1 MWRRA
6 FVVVLFGWLGSMA
19 CGTFGADTP
28 PDVGEGGDAAS
39 EATPGTDGGDAP
51 DDAGGGDGSTSARCD
66 VGRPFTE
73 IATVL
78 GPGKMPIAA
87 PASAFAPTLTS
98 DESTLIFSTP
108 APDGGSMLVAAP
120 RAGIDFGAPVPIAGI
135 PHVGRDTWP
144 ALRQTGDLLVFAS
157 DRSDAGTLKP
167 LLLHGAERFVDGG
180 FGAPFLLEALASGA
194 SGDATPFLSAD
205 GTELFFSS
213 LRGAAQSPDIF
224 RATRQADGGFDDPRP
239 VDSVNTL
246 GGEESSPV
254 LSADGLTLYFTSDR
268 NFSSVPK
275 IFVARR
281 GAPGAAFQ
289 LPVVVSEL
297 DNGLVR
303 NPGWLS
309 PDQCRLYFQSVV
321 GDGRFGIYVASR
333 RP

>member
-6 FVVVLFGWLGSMA
+6 FVIVLFGWLGSIA
-19 CGTFGADTP
+19 CGTFGAESP
-28 PDVGEGGDAAS
+28 HDVGEGGDAAV
-39 EATPGTDGGDAP
+39 EATPGTEAGEAPGDAGTG
-51 DDAGGGDGSTSARCD
+51 DASTSARCD
-66 VGRPFTE
+66 VGKPFAE
-73 IATVL
+73 IAAVL

-87 PASAFAPTLTS
+87 PASAFAPTLTP

-108 APDGGSMLVAAP
+108 APEGGSMLVAAS
-120 RAGIDFGAPVPIAGI
+120 RAGADFGAPVPIAGI
-135 PHVGRDTWP
+135 PRVGRDTWP
-144 ALRQTGDLLVFAS
+144 SLRATGDFLVFAS
-157 DRSDAGTLKP
+157 DRSEAGTLAP

-205 GTELFFSS
+205 GTELFYSS
-213 LRGAAQSPDIF
+213 LRGGAQSADIF
-224 RATRQADGGFDDPRP
+224 RASRQADGGFGDPKP
-239 VDSVNTL
+239 LDSVNTL

-281 GAPGAAFQ
+281 AVAGAAFN

-303 NPGWLS
+303 NAGWLS

-333 RP
+333 SP